1 MSNVAKR
8 GIGFTNEAAGPPL
21 VSGGGPPH
29 DGGMEARVA
38 KLESTCEHI
47 LRELSEMKADIREL
61 RSDTKQDFRVL
72 FGAIIFVALG
82 LAGVMARGFGWL

>member
-1 MSNVAKR
+1 
-8 GIGFTNEAAGPPL
+8 
-21 VSGGGPPH
+21 
-29 DGGMEARVA
+29 MEARVA